1 MPDKFDYYK
10 RWEYVSFLR
19 EFTKR
24 GQKQSSTESQ
34 QLHFA
39 SNSRRKYNTIP
50 WERFITSV
58 QTPPNLLFLKKE
70 NSKDR
75 VQAKW
80 GSSFFSGKGTLISIS
95 IQQRVQ
101 ELFSSFTCYQCHS
114 GSNTFQQGKK
124 VIVHFMLFF
133 QFVRLPNHLSQMHS
147 RASSGETIHR
157 PFLVKEKNKVLTWC

>member
-39 SNSRRKYNTIP
+39 SNSRRKYNTIAQ
-50 WERFITSV
+50 EGFITSV

-75 VQAKW
+75 AQAKW
-80 GSSFFSGKGTLISIS
+80 GSSFSSGKGTLVCIS
-95 IQQRVQ
+95 IQLRVQ
-101 ELFSSFTCYQCHS
+101 ELFSSFTCYQCHR
-114 GSNTFQQGKK
+114 GSNTVRKK
-124 VIVHFMLFF
+124 TKSYTSCYSS
-133 QFVRLPNHLSQMHS
+133 NLSDYQIIYLKCIQEH
-147 RASSGETIHR
+147 HQ
-157 PFLVKEKNKVLTWC
+157 EK

>member
-50 WERFITSV
+50 RERFITSV

-75 VQAKW
+75 AQAKW

-95 IQQRVQ
+95 I
-101 ELFSSFTCYQCHS
+101 
-114 GSNTFQQGKK
+114 
-124 VIVHFMLFF
+124 
-133 QFVRLPNHLSQMHS
+133 
-147 RASSGETIHR
+147 
-157 PFLVKEKNKVLTWC
+157 